1 MEKEDNL
8 IEDFDT
14 TVGLA
19 TGESYILFNNLRG
32 KIVVW
37 INCDKEMSVLMTLED
52 LKKSAS
58 SIFPNVNL
66 SDLLFYLN
74 RGDYVYTDKK
84 IVKPLRPQEVL
95 VQNPTPTL
103 NDVIAFQRKSKN
115 IYNNFNSPF
124 LGF

>member
-1 MEKEDNL
+1 MEKEDGL

-32 KIVVW
+32 KIAVW

-66 SDLLFYLN
+66 SNLLFYLN

-84 IVKPLRPQEVL
+84 IVKPLRPQDVS

-103 NDVIAFQRKSKN
+103 NDVIAFQRRSKN
-115 IYNNFNSPF
+115 IYNNFNSPL

>member
-1 MEKEDNL
+1 
-8 IEDFDT
+8 
-14 TVGLA
+14 
-19 TGESYILFNNLRG
+19 
-32 KIVVW
+32 
-37 INCDKEMSVLMTLED
+37 MSVLMTLED

-115 IYNNFNSPF
+115 IYNNLVKNN
-124 LGF
+124 LIYK